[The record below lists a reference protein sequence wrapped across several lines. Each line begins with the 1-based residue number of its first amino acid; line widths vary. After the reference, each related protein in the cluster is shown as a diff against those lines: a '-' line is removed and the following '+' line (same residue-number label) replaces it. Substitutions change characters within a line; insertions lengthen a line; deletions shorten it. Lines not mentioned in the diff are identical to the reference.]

1 MTATSAA
8 GAARDR
14 LDPHLLRMGI
24 VLIAAPILATID
36 ATAVGIAADAMAAH
50 FRTSLTDVQWVAA
63 GYLLAIA
70 VVMPLSGW
78 LSRRFG
84 AKRTWMA
91 AVAVFTAGSA
101 LCGLAWSLPALIA
114 FRLVQAVGGGLMNPV
129 GQAILAQA
137 AGPSRI
143 GRAMSV
149 LTIPVMFAPV
159 LGPIVGGLVV
169 QQLDWRWIF
178 YLNLPVCL
186 LVLPVAARV
195 LARDEDE
202 DGDGPGG
209 APRLDLLGL
218 ALLSPGLAAV
228 VYGLTMAGGREGAWT
243 PAVLVGA
250 GLALVA
256 GYLVHALRTR
266 RQPLIDVRLFA
277 KGGFTAACVALF
289 LLGASL
295 YSSMILLPL
304 FFQHD
309 RHADTL
315 STGLLLTPQ
324 ALGAAVGSFAAGRLA
339 DRHGPRAVVT
349 GGLVLSLAGL
359 LAFTQ
364 APARPDT
371 WLLTL
376 CLVLYGLG
384 IGGVSAPTMAAA
396 YASVDRQQTPGAAG
410 ALNVVNRLGG
420 SLGTALLT
428 TVLDSGLRQ
437 GDGPAHAY
445 GTAFWWAFGLC
456 LVTLVPVAFFR
467 SARRDGRPGG

>member
-1 MTATSAA
+1 MTVTSPS

-14 LDPHLLRMGI
+14 LDPRLLRTGI

-50 FRTSLTDVQWVAA
+50 FRTSLADVQWVAA

-78 LSRRFG
+78 LSRRYG
-84 AKRTWMA
+84 ARRMWMA

-114 FRLVQAVGGGLMNPV
+114 FRLVQAVGGGLMNPI
-129 GQAILAQA
+129 GQTILAQA

-178 YLNLPVCL
+178 YLNLPICL
-186 LVLPVAARV
+186 AVLPVAARV
-195 LARDEDE
+195 LTGDET
-202 DGDGPGG
+202 
-209 APRLDLLGL
+209 APDTSRLDLLGL

-228 VYGLTMAGGREGAWT
+228 VYGLTMAGGREGAGA
-243 PAVLVGA
+243 PAVLATVGA

-266 RQPLIDVRLFA
+266 REPLIDVRLFA
-277 KGGFTAACVALF
+277 RGRFAAACVALF

-309 RHADTL
+309 RQASTL
-315 STGLLLTPQ
+315 WTGLLLTPQ

-349 GGLVLSLAGL
+349 AGLVLSLAGL

-371 WLLTL
+371 WLLAA

-396 YASVDRQQTPGAAG
+396 YGAVDKHQTPGAAG

-420 SLGTALLT
+420 SLGTAILT
-428 TVLDSGLRQ
+428 TVLDSRLRQ
-437 GDGPAHAY
+437 GADPAHAY
-445 GTAFWWAFGLC
+445 GTAFWWALGLC
-456 LVTLVPVAFFR
+456 LITLVPVAFFR
-467 SARRDGRPGG
+467 SARRPRTSPA

>member
-1 MTATSAA
+1 MTTTSAA

-195 LARDEDE
+195 LNRDEA
-202 DGDGPGG
+202 GPDN
-209 APRLDLLGL
+209 APGLDLLGL

-228 VYGLTMAGGREGAWT
+228 VYGLTTAGGREGAWT
-243 PAVLVGA
+243 PAVLIGV

-266 RQPLIDVRLFA
+266 HQPLIDVRLFA
-277 KGGFTAACVALF
+277 RGGFTAACVALF

-396 YASVDRQQTPGAAG
+396 YASVDREQTPGAAG

-420 SLGTALLT
+420 SLGTAILT

-437 GDGPAHAY
+437 GAGPAHAY

-456 LVTLVPVAFFR
+456 LVTLLPVAFFR
-467 SARRDGRPGG
+467 PAHRGGRPAG

>member
-1 MTATSAA
+1 MTSTSAA

-36 ATAVGIAADAMAAH
+36 ATAVGIAAGAMAAH

-84 AKRTWMA
+84 ARRTWMA

-129 GQAILAQA
+129 GQTILAQA

-195 LARDEDE
+195 LARDENDE
-202 DGDGPGG
+202 DGP

-228 VYGLTMAGGREGAWT
+228 VYGLTTAGGGQGAWT
-243 PAVLVGA
+243 PSVLVGA

-277 KGGFTAACVALF
+277 RGGFTAACVALF

-309 RHADTL
+309 RHAGTL

-396 YASVDRQQTPGAAG
+396 YASVDRRQTPGAAG

-420 SLGTALLT
+420 ALGTAILT
-428 TVLDSGLRQ
+428 TVLDSGLRR

-456 LVTLVPVAFFR
+456 LVTLVPVAFLR

>member
-129 GQAILAQA
+129 GQTILAQA

-195 LARDEDE
+195 LARDENE

-228 VYGLTMAGGREGAWT
+228 VYGLTMVGGREGAWT

-420 SLGTALLT
+420 SLGTAILT

-437 GDGPAHAY
+437 GGGPAHAY

-456 LVTLVPVAFFR
+456 LVTLVPVAFLR
-467 SARRDGRPGG
+467 SARRDARRDG